1 MNLFIAG
8 FNERKSNEKHIKN
21 NSNIANI
28 YNDIHFIKHA
38 IPA

>member
-8 FNERKSNEKHIKN
+8 FNERKSNEKHIKD
-21 NSNIANI
+21 NSNISNI
-28 YNDIHFIKHA
+28 HNDIHFFKYV